1 MLRPSRHS
9 SLRRS
14 ENGLRLRKPA
24 RNLRRLLSEAVREA
38 IMQGDYPPG
47 SPIGEAELAQ
57 RFGVSRGPVREALI
71 QLEREYIIRSFPNRG
86 CFVSTLSG
94 EEFDEIVRLRSVLE
108 PIALQHARERASPKD
123 IAKIERRLQE
133 LELLAARCAQRRYIG
148 KDYEFHV
155 AIWEMSGQP
164 LLTEVLKRISA
175 PVFVFESI
183 VEKRYVDAGYDTKAD
198 ARAHRIILEYLKGK
212 TDKNASVC
220 VQHVLDLARTEKPIV
235 CPTRTELATGRMKRG
250 HGRVA
255 DPAPAK

>member
-1 MLRPSRHS
+1 MIRPRRHS
-9 SLRRS
+9 APRRS
-14 ENGLRLRKPA
+14 QNGLRVPKPA
-24 RNLRRLLSEAVREA
+24 RNLRGLLSKAVREA
-38 IMQGDYPPG
+38 IMRGDYPPG

-71 QLEREYIIRSFPNRG
+71 QLEREYLIRSFPNRG

-108 PIALQHARERASPKD
+108 PIALEYARERALPND
-123 IAKIERRLQE
+123 IADVERRLQE
-133 LELLAARCAQRRYIG
+133 LELLAEGRAQRRYIG

-183 VEKRYVDAGYDTKAD
+183 VEKRYVDAGYDTKVD

-212 TDKNASVC
+212 TDKSASAC

-235 CPTRTELATGRMKRG
+235 CPTRAELATGRRKR
-250 HGRVA
+250 A
-255 DPAPAK
+255 ATDE